1 MSPKNE
7 DTPLNA
13 SSALN
18 LAAIHFAS
26 VKLRSLDEL
35 LEVVPKKVPRR
46 RHEKYQPRTVIA
58 FLSVFDLCSQVT
70 AWLGDVQLRF
80 PISAPKA
87 ICARAIYRTVSSF

>member
-58 FLSVFDLCSQVT
+58 FLSVFDLVFGCVIILKVKT
-70 AWLGDVQLRF
+70 PGVVDIEAEVAMQLLLD
-80 PISAPKA
+80 
-87 ICARAIYRTVSSF
+87 